1 MKHSVPI
8 TLCAALLASA
18 CASPSTVQVPETL
31 KPAANEV
38 PAMIVAAR
46 GVQIYECRAR
56 KDGTGVEWAF
66 VAPDADLFDAHGMP
80 IGRHGAGP
88 YWQARDGSRVVG
100 SVKARA
106 DAPNP
111 GANPGAIPWLL
122 LTTKSTTAEGAF
134 SATTSIQRVN
144 TVGGVAPATG
154 CSADSAGKSARVPYT
169 ADYVFYAAR

>member
-1 MKHSVPI
+1 MKHSI
-8 TLCAALLASA
+8 HSALGAALLATA
-18 CASPSTVQVPETL
+18 CASPSTVPVPETL
-31 KPAANEV
+31 KPAANETL
-38 PAMIVAAR
+38 AMIVAAK

-66 VAPDADLFDAHGMP
+66 VAPDADLFDAYGMP

-122 LTTKSTTAEGAF
+122 LTTKSTAAQGAF

-154 CSADSAGKSARVPYT
+154 CNADATGKSTRVPYT
-169 ADYVFYAAR
+169 ADYVFYTAR